1 MQTGKQRLTCIE
13 CPQGCTL
20 EWEEQGERV
29 VVTGHNCPQGEKY
42 TIREVFH
49 PARTLTSTVATAF
62 ADFPRLPVRS
72 AGEIPLKD
80 IFVAMETINSLYIT
94 GRLAPGDVIIP
105 DLVGRGVALIATGDM
120 RLRRWN

>member
-1 MQTGKQRLTCIE
+1 MSVPRAAPWSGR
-13 CPQGCTL
+13 
-20 EWEEQGERV
+20 
-29 VVTGHNCPQGEKY
+29 
-42 TIREVFH
+42 
-49 PARTLTSTVATAF
+49 SAF

-94 GRLAPGDVIIP
+94 GRLEPGDVIIP
-105 DLVGRGVALIATGDM
+105 DLVSSGVALIATADM